1 MNDQNTLIELKL
13 PLYAVNV
20 LMAGLG
26 KLPLEQAI
34 DVLMAVRGQAES
46 QLKAAADAKPAE
58 Q

>member
-13 PLYAVNV
+13 PLHAVNV

-34 DVLMAVRGQAES
+34 DVLMAVRSQAEP
-46 QLKAAADAKPAE
+46 QLKAAADAEPAE